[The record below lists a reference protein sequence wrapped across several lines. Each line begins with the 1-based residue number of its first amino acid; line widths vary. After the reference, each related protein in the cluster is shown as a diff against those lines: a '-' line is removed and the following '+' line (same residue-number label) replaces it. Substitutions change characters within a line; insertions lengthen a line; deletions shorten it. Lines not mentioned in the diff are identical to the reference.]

1 MSLYSQVEAIQ
12 RGMSQGGPR
21 KSNPNT
27 GSIVEMPSKMSIM
40 STSKNEGMKNR
51 KRTRADAA
59 SSSFALNQFKN

>member
-1 MSLYSQVEAIQ
+1 
-12 RGMSQGGPR
+12 MSQGGPR

-59 SSSFALNQFKN
+59 SSSFALN